1 MNLVTLESNGRLLM
15 KTATFQVGEF
25 SVAVSF
31 YTRNLLII
39 IHNSIPGVGNIFYT
53 EREDGIV
60 SVDQLLGTSDEMLS
74 LLASRLADHF
84 SVPNV
89 TFIMSFHPSKLQ
101 TFDSVKSFI
110 AGFSGAFQALSAE

>member
-1 MNLVTLESNGRLLM
+1 M
-15 KTATFQVGEF
+15 KSSTFGVGEF

-60 SVDQLLGTSDEMLS
+60 SVDQLLGTSHEMLS
-74 LLASRLADHF
+74 LLASRLADQF

-89 TFIMSFHPSKLQ
+89 TFVMSFHPSKFE
-101 TFDSVKSFI
+101 TFDAVKSFI
-110 AGFSGAFQALSAE
+110 AGFTAAFQTLSPN